1 MKVISKNIQVG
12 GNRMLPRERLEI
24 IKEMVLK
31 EKKVYVSKL
40 SEKFDV
46 TEETIRRDLEKL
58 ESQGIVTRSYGGAIL
73 NAEKTNEDIPFYKR
87 SKTNIDS
94 KKYIASK
101 AIEFIKE
108 GSTIV
113 ADCSSTALEALKM
126 IKDRK
131 DVTVITNSVEV
142 LQELNQSEL
151 NIISTGGG
159 LKQRSLSLQGPI
171 TQNTIGKYNVD
182 IAFVSCK
189 GLDLEKGILDS
200 NEAEAEIKRA
210 MIKQSNKVILLV
222 DHTKYNKTSF
232 VKLFEYDNIDYLIT
246 DSEPKEEWMN
256 LFRSYSIEVIY

>member
-1 MKVISKNIQVG
+1 
-12 GNRMLPRERLEI
+12 MLPRERLEI
-24 IKEMVLK
+24 IKQIALK

-58 ESQGIVTRSYGGAIL
+58 ELQGIVTRSYGGAIL

-87 SKTNIDS
+87 SKTNIES
-94 KKYIASK
+94 KQYIATK

-113 ADCSSTALEALKM
+113 ADCSSTVLEVLKL
-126 IKDRK
+126 IRSRN

-159 LKQRSLSLQGPI
+159 VKQRSLSLQGPI
-171 TQNTIGKYNVD
+171 TQNTIKKYNVD
-182 IAFVSCK
+182 IALVSCK
-189 GLDLEKGILDS
+189 GIDINKGILDS
-200 NEAEAEIKRA
+200 NEAEAEIKRT

-222 DHTKYNKTSF
+222 DHTKYDKTSF
-232 VKLFEYDNIDYLIT
+232 VKLFDYESIDYIIT
-246 DSEPKEEWMN
+246 DEEPKEEW
-256 LFRSYSIEVIY
+256 LSLLHSYNIEVIY

>member
-1 MKVISKNIQVG
+1 
-12 GNRMLPRERLEI
+12 MLPRERLEI
-24 IKEMVLK
+24 IKEIALK

-40 SEKFDV
+40 SEKFEV

-58 ESQGIVTRSYGGAIL
+58 ELQGIVTRSYGGAIL
-73 NAEKTNEDIPFYKR
+73 NVEKTNEDVPFYKR
-87 SKTNIDS
+87 SKTNIEN
-94 KKYIASK
+94 KKYIAAK

-108 GSTIV
+108 GTTIV
-113 ADCSSTALEALKM
+113 ADCSSTVLETLKL
-126 IKDRK
+126 IKERK

-159 LKQRSLSLQGPI
+159 LKPRSLSLQGPI
-171 TQNTIGKYNVD
+171 TQNTIRKYNVD

-189 GLDLEKGILDS
+189 GMDFEKGILDS

-222 DHTKYNKTSF
+222 DHTKYDKTSF
-232 VKLFEYDNIDYLIT
+232 VKLFDYEDIDYIIT
-246 DSEPKEEWMN
+246 DGEPKEEWMN
-256 LFRSYSIEVIY
+256 LLRSNNIEIIY